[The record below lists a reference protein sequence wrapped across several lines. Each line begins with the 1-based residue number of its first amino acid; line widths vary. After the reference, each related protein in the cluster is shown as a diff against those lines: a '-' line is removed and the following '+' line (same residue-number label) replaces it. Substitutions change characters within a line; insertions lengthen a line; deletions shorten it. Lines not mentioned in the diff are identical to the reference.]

1 MDEGK
6 IELFQEK
13 LMICT
18 NISTKIINLTNKI
31 NCAAQKK
38 QQMEMDEV
46 RVGLLLCLLK
56 KPLYKLLRQTD
67 LEMLITLLITLR

>member
-56 KPLYKLLRQTD
+56 PRFVQALWMTSRVFYMGKIRQ
-67 LEMLITLLITLR
+67 